1 MTTDTASTRSSAKD
15 HLDRSVTG
23 DVDSQEI
30 ASRVE
35 RRNSRMPGTG
45 NLQARCQ
52 LRMDDRP
59 TLWAVGTFDVSAVN
73 SDRFLYGGRL
83 KRPHLH
89 CRADAVA

>member
-45 NLQARCQ
+45 NLQAR
-52 LRMDDRP
+52 
-59 TLWAVGTFDVSAVN
+59 SAADGRSADIV
-73 SDRFLYGGRL
+73 GGRHIRCL
-83 KRPHLH
+83 S
-89 CRADAVA
+89 CEQ